1 MSTALIWIFLPLFVS
16 ILMLA
21 FRKHQRLIAILGSGL
36 CLFLA
41 ILPLVVVVDTP
52 IKIGSI
58 QFTFYGDLPILG
70 RVFTLSRTEMS
81 QLTLIYGLAA
91 YWFGSSLVNKTK
103 PIYVPLG
110 LALIAILVASMAV
123 KPFIYSALFIEIAV
137 FCCIPLMADVNN
149 DLGKGAIRFLIFQTL
164 GLPFILLAGWFLAG
178 GEITPISGTQLI
190 QSSLLLG
197 LGFSFWLGIFP
208 LYTWIPMVAKEANAQ
223 ISGFIFSILPI
234 PVLILIMD
242 FLNSYAWLRDY
253 PIIYPA
259 FRWLGVLMVVT
270 GGIWSLFQTSIKKL
284 FGYVVLVSNGLA
296 LMALGAR
303 GSAGIQILAYSFV
316 PRLLGVALISF
327 ALAVILK
334 NIDNLGIQ
342 ELNGVLWKAPVASL
356 AFVIGIFTVSGM
368 PLFAGFPFIEGL
380 ASEISIHSSIVLLIG
395 LFAGI
400 FLLFFT
406 GLRIFALF
414 AQKKELNLTVLE
426 TRLERVILSLLI
438 ALNLLIGLF
447 PAPIFNVFAN
457 LVAKFSFL
465 FQ

>member
-1 MSTALIWIFLPLFVS
+1 M
-16 ILMLA
+16 
-21 FRKHQRLIAILGSGL
+21 
-36 CLFLA
+36 
-41 ILPLVVVVDTP
+41 
-52 IKIGSI
+52 
-58 QFTFYGDLPILG
+58 
-70 RVFTLSRTEMS
+70 
-81 QLTLIYGLAA
+81 
-91 YWFGSSLVNKTK
+91 
-103 PIYVPLG
+103 
-110 LALIAILVASMAV
+110 
-123 KPFIYSALFIEIAV
+123 
-137 FCCIPLMADVNN
+137 
-149 DLGKGAIRFLIFQTL
+149 
-164 GLPFILLAGWFLAG
+164 
-178 GEITPISGTQLI
+178 
-190 QSSLLLG
+190 
-197 LGFSFWLGIFP
+197 
-208 LYTWIPMVAKEANAQ
+208 
-223 ISGFIFSILPI
+223 
-234 PVLILIMD
+234 
-242 FLNSYAWLRDY
+242 
-253 PIIYPA
+253 
-259 FRWLGVLMVVT
+259 
-270 GGIWSLFQTSIKKL
+270 FQTSIKKL

-356 AFVIGIFTVSGM
+356 AFVIGIFTVSGI